1 MTKPIEE
8 MTLEEIHTEM
18 ERISKRLTILHNDD
32 TVGHT
37 WGGSYFTEIRELN
50 DRWGQLNAALE
61 KIGQD

>member
-18 ERISKRLTILHNDD
+18 ERISNRLTILHNDD
-32 TVGHT
+32 TVGHM